1 MRIVPVLGLIAL
13 GSSLFAGGPTTEQM
27 LAISK
32 VAAAVSEG
40 ASITTRVGGETV
52 RVTRKDGAVHFTMQ
66 GTAYRVPVAATPA
79 PAKTP
84 GQVMVPVV
92 QGIAQANQLATPP
105 AQVIQTFIQGFTNSV
120 NNARAGFQYTGTW
133 VYGGLAFTGQTF
145 TAFTTTLPGPIGDA
159 FTNVGN
165 GFDSAAWNIAK
176 AIKIGP
182 YSTAN

>member
-84 GQVMVPVV
+84 SQVMVPVV
-92 QGIAQANQLATPP
+92 QGIAQANQQATPP
-105 AQVIQTFIQGFTNSV
+105 SEVIQVFISGFLDAINS
-120 NNARAGFQYTGTW
+120 ARANPQYFGNF
-133 VYGGLAFTGQTF
+133 VYGGLAFTGL
-145 TAFTTTLPGPIGDA
+145 AFQNSQFQWINGNNLADYTQFA
-159 FTNVGN
+159 TNVA
-165 GFDSAAWNIAK
+165 STIH
-176 AIKIGP
+176 IGP
-182 YSTAN
+182 YSTSN

>member
-1 MRIVPVLGLIAL
+1 MRLVPILGLIAL

-40 ASITTRVGGETV
+40 ASITTRIGGETV

-66 GTAYRVPVAATPA
+66 GTAYRVPVAGTPA

-84 GQVMVPVV
+84 SQVMVPVV
-92 QGIAQANQLATPP
+92 QGIAQANQQATPP
-105 AQVIQTFIQGFTNSV
+105 VQIFVQGFADAVNS
-120 NNARAGFQYTGTW
+120 ARAGFQYNGTW
-133 VYGGLAFTGQTF
+133 VYGGLAFTGLNYNTLGV
-145 TAFTTTLPGPIGDA
+145 ALPGPLGDFFA
-159 FTNVGN
+159 NVGN
-165 GFDSAAWNIAK
+165 GLDNAAWNVAK

-182 YSTAN
+182 YSIAN